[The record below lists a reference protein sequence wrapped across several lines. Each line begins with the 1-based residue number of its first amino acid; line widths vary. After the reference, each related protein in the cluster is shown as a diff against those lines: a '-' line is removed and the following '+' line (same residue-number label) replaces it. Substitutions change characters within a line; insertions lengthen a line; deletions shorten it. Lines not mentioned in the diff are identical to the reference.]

1 PTRLVLP
8 GMLERRDG
16 DVVMVSSTSAWLSVP
31 PLTVYSSTKYAVD
44 GFVEGLRREVW
55 ARRVRVH
62 NVNPGPVRTEW
73 LALAR
78 SRGQRPGEGGPESR
92 TSPGV
97 PPGWVAVA
105 IERSLCRPWSRT
117 VAVPRLL
124 GLTRVLGVQPLRGA
138 VDLVTGLTAGSLS
151 AAARRQAVERTP
163 GAQRSGSET
172 LHG

>member
-1 PTRLVLP
+1 
-8 GMLERRDG
+8 M
-16 DVVMVSSTSAWLSVP
+16 P

-55 ARRVRVH
+55 ARGVRVH
-62 NVNPGPVRTEW
+62 TVNPGPVRTEW
-73 LALAR
+73 LAR
-78 SRGQRPGEGGPESR
+78 SRGHQPGEGEPESR

-97 PPGWVAVA
+97 PPGWVAAA
-105 IERSLCRPWSRT
+105 IERSLSRPWSRT

-151 AAARRQAVERTP
+151 AAARRQAVERAP

-172 LHG
+172 LRG